1 MKIRIL
7 LLFTLIVGI
16 VGCQKDELSRTK
28 TNLSRTWVIDK
39 VEIGG
44 TDTTS
49 TWKSQFV
56 SYSIQFNKDGKYFEN
71 YVTSGFNTEVQEKGE
86 WSLTSD
92 AINLTLVREDK
103 QYSRTY
109 EIILVDETNLHVSK
123 VGSEPK
129 EEYYFKAN

>member
-1 MKIRIL
+1 MK
-7 LLFTLIVGI
+7 
-16 VGCQKDELSRTK
+16 
-28 TNLSRTWVIDK
+28 
-39 VEIGG
+39 
-44 TDTTS
+44 
-49 TWKSQFV
+49 
-56 SYSIQFNKDGKYFEN
+56 EN
-71 YVTSGFNTEVQEKGE
+71 GE

>member
-71 YVTSGFNTEVQEKGE
+71 YVTGGFNTEVQEKGE

>member
-16 VGCQKDELSRTK
+16 VSCQKDELSRTK

-71 YVTSGFNTEVQEKGE
+71 YVTGGFNTEVKENGE

-92 AINLTLVREDK
+92 AITLTLVREDK

>member
-71 YVTSGFNTEVQEKGE
+71 YVTGGFNTEVQEKGE

-92 AINLTLVREDK
+92 AITLTLVREDK

-129 EEYYFKAN
+129 EEYFFKAN

>member
-39 VEIGG
+39 VEFGG
-44 TDTTS
+44 IDTTS

-71 YVTSGFNTEVQEKGE
+71 YVTGGFNTEVQEKGE

-92 AINLTLVREDK
+92 AITLTLVREDK

-129 EEYYFKAN
+129 EEYFFKAN

>member
-7 LLFTLIVGI
+7 LLFTLLVGI

-28 TNLSRTWVIDK
+28 TNLSRTWVMDK
-39 VEIGG
+39 VEFGG
-44 TDTTS
+44 VDTTS

-71 YVTSGFNTEVQEKGE
+71 YVTGGFNTEVQEKGE

-92 AINLTLVREDK
+92 AITLTLVREDK
-103 QYSRTY
+103 QLSRTY

-123 VGSEPK
+123 VGSDPK